1 MGLQEQIATDLVTAM
16 KAKDKVRVDTLRMV
30 KAAMKTQQV
39 EPGREASQPL
49 DDAAAVAVLMKLMKQ
64 RKESI
69 EVFSQNN
76 RQDLADKEL
85 GELAIIEEYLPAA
98 VTPEEIEQA
107 VAEAIAEVGA
117 TSAKQMG
124 QVMSKVLPRFAGR
137 PVDGK
142 VVSAVVKAKLG

>member
-1 MGLQEQIATDLVTAM
+1 MGLQEQIAADLVAAM

-39 EPGREASQPL
+39 EPGRDAAQPL
-49 DDAAAVAVLMKLMKQ
+49 DDAAAVTVLMKLMKQ

-69 EVFSQNN
+69 EVFGQNN
-76 RQDLADKEL
+76 RQDLVDKEQA
-85 GELAIIEEYLPAA
+85 ELAIIEEYLPAA

-142 VVSAVVKAKLG
+142 QVSAVVKAKLG

>member
-1 MGLQEQIATDLVTAM
+1 MGLQERIDTDLVAAM
-16 KAKDKVRVDTLRMV
+16 KAQDKVRVSTLRMV
-30 KAAMKTQQV
+30 KTAMKTQQV
-39 EPGREASQPL
+39 APDRDAAQPL
-49 DDAAAVAVLMKLMKQ
+49 DDAAAVAVLMKLLKQ

-69 EVFSQNN
+69 EVFAQNG
-76 RQDLADKEL
+76 RQDLVDKEQ
-85 GELAIIEEYLPAA
+85 GELAVIEEYLPAA

-142 VVSAVVKAKLG
+142 EVSAVVKAKLS

>member
-1 MGLQEQIATDLVTAM
+1 MGLQEQIAADLMAAM
-16 KAKDKVRVDTLRMV
+16 KAQDKIRVDTLRMV

-39 EPGREASQPL
+39 APGRDAAQPL
-49 DDAAAVAVLMKLMKQ
+49 DDAAALAVLMKLQKQ
-64 RKESI
+64 RLESI
-69 EVFSQNN
+69 EVFGQNN
-76 RQDLADKEL
+76 RQDLVDKEQ
-85 GELAIIEEYLPAA
+85 GELAIIAEYLPAA

-124 QVMSKVLPRFAGR
+124 QVMGKVLPRFAGR

-142 VVSAVVKAKLG
+142 QVSAVVKARLS